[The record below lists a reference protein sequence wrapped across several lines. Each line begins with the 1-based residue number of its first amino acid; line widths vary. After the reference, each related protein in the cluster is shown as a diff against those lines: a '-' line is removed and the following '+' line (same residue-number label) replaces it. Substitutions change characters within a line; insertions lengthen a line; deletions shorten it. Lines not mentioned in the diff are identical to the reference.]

1 MTAPG
6 ELLAA
11 LQFADGL
18 FPAGGFAVSNGLER
32 LADGGRLPP
41 EALDAFFD
49 RELNGRFG
57 PFDRVAIVQAHRA
70 GGDIVALASLDR
82 RIERMSWASVQ
93 REAGARSGRALLAAA
108 RRLELPGAGP
118 LEAAIRRG
126 DLIGHQQMVWGVVL
140 RQAGIRE
147 HLAVLVA
154 AHRFLAGLT
163 NAAVRLGQIG
173 AVGAQAVLTRHYA
186 DMTRWAASPIARDTP
201 LTTFH
206 PEADIAM
213 MRHRSA
219 DTRLFAA

>member
-1 MTAPG
+1 
-6 ELLAA
+6 
-11 LQFADGL
+11 
-18 FPAGGFAVSNGLER
+18 
-32 LADGGRLPP
+32 
-41 EALDAFFD
+41 
-49 RELNGRFG
+49 
-57 PFDRVAIVQAHRA
+57 
-70 GGDIVALASLDR
+70 
-82 RIERMSWASVQ
+82 
-93 REAGARSGRALLAAA
+93 
-108 RRLELPGAGP
+108 
-118 LEAAIRRG
+118 
-126 DLIGHQQMVWGVVL
+126 MVWGVVL